1 MANAGQALPGLKT
14 YAFYPS
20 AAFSGFA
27 VVVSL
32 IQIWG
37 ANTCNTT
44 QASPLPGILDCASKI
59 CTI

>member
-1 MANAGQALPGLKT
+1 MASPPGLKT

-27 VVVSL
+27 VVVSV

-37 ANTCNTT
+37 ASTCSPP
-44 QASPLPGILDCASKI
+44 QANLLPSAQLHI
-59 CTI
+59 